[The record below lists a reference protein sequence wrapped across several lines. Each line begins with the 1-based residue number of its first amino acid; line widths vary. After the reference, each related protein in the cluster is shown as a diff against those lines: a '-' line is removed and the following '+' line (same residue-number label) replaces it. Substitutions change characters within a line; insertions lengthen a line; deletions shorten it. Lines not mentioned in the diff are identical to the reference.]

1 MADTPELARALLQ
14 TGVLVGV
21 VVVAQIVAVRHLPVE
36 SIPDVLRGRVALCCR
51 IRPYLLASVLTM
63 VGAGLFL
70 TLFD

>member
-1 MADTPELARALLQ
+1 
-14 TGVLVGV
+14 
-21 VVVAQIVAVRHLPVE
+21 VVAQIVAVRHLPVE